1 MDLNFTILLIFTIL
15 ISLFAF
21 FQCLK
26 HRKIVREFLKTKEK
40 LKDSEKILKT
50 KVKTRTKE
58 LEELAQRLKE
68 ESDKKTK
75 ELQGKVEELERFN
88 RLATGRET
96 KMIELKEEIKRLKK
110 LKIYGKESNPSK
122 RT

>member
-1 MDLNFTILLIFTIL
+1 MERKIFILLISTIL
-15 ISLFAF
+15 IAFFAF
-21 FQCLK
+21 FQYLK
-26 HRKIVREFLKTKEK
+26 YQKIVREFLKTKEK

-88 RLATGRET
+88 RLATGREM